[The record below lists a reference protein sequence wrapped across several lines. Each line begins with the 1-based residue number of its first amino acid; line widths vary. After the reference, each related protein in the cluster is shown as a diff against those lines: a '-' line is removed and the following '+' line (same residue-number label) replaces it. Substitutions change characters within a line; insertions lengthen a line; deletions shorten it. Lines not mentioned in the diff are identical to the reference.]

1 VSQVKVRWSAM
12 SDELATWEDLEALK
26 HQFPAAPSWVK
37 QVSRKGGCANNANK
51 RHSLV
56 KRITNR

>member
-1 VSQVKVRWSAM
+1 M